1 MITVKSCQYLDT
13 ERALESV
20 HIKQTEFR
28 ENGMGF
34 FSQEQNKLSVIM
46 RHLY

>member
-20 HIKQTEFR
+20 HIKRIEFR
-28 ENGMGF
+28 ENGRGF
-34 FSQEQNKLSVIM
+34 FRFLSVIM